1 VLQGGKSTADER
13 GVAALKAV
21 DVDDSLNGAAKQ
33 VDSTANLSRNSFVVC
48 WFDCGIRVKGMSSHT
63 MDLVVCVNFA
73 SPLSWV

>member
-33 VDSTANLSRNSFVVC
+33 VDSAANLSRNSFAVC
-48 WFDCGIRVKGMSSHT
+48 WFD
-63 MDLVVCVNFA
+63 
-73 SPLSWV
+73 WV